1 MLERSEGLADRT
13 KPHLQEIQ
21 GIRPHVSGSSTDQP
35 TQLGHLTPIW
45 TPIIETEVRKLH
57 PRPV

>member
-13 KPHLQEIQ
+13 KHHLQEIQ

-35 TQLGHLTPIW
+35 TQLGHLTQLDSHHNFPQFE
-45 TPIIETEVRKLH
+45 IIYF
-57 PRPV
+57 